1 VEVAKILLYRNAKEK
16 QGVLLRE
23 AGEPLDEFSFKFDVL
38 VERKAC
44 LAVRGPTQVPRR
56 LMPLSRMAS
65 RL

>member
-1 VEVAKILLYRNAKEK
+1 LEVAKIVLYRNAKEK

-38 VERKAC
+38 VEEGVPSC
-44 LAVRGPTQVPRR
+44 LGTDAKSYRR
-56 LMPLSRMAS
+56 LMPLSRMTS